1 MKNNIDPDHVKKLKA
16 DASKRYYYR
25 VLGNKNKQLIMDSS
39 KEIEMFMNFTK
50 VSRWLETRE
59 YSVPKIYNKD
69 KKNGY
74 MIIEDFGNLSF
85 REIFL
90 IKSNFKYKVYLE
102 TCKLLS
108 HLAKEK
114 PASFLKHYSWLI
126 FKEELNIFL
135 DWGLF
140 SPKEKKKEA
149 VKNWNMIWKDLYKNI
164 YSKSEVST
172 VLRDFHIDNLFYLK
186 DRKNIKKI
194 GLIDFQDALAGHS
207 CYDLVSLLQDV
218 RTFIPF
224 TKQES
229 LLKHYLKLSK
239 NSPNEFKKAYF
250 TFGSQRAFKIIGI
263 FKRLKYKY
271 NNDNY
276 IKYLP
281 RCWKII
287 NYNLKKPFLSD
298 LKYWVDC
305 YLKKNI

>member
-1 MKNNIDPDHVKKLKA
+1 MKA

-25 VLGNKNKQLIMDSS
+25 VLGRENKQLIMDSS
-39 KEIEMFMNFTK
+39 KEKEMFLNFTK
-50 VSRWLETRE
+50 VSQWLEKRE

-74 MIIEDFGNLSF
+74 MLIEDFGNLSF
-85 REIFL
+85 REVFL
-90 IKSNFKYKVYLE
+90 IKNNLKYRVYLE
-102 TCKLLS
+102 TCKFLI

-114 PASFLKHYSWLI
+114 PASFLKHYSWLV

-140 SPKEKKKEA
+140 SPREKKKEA

-186 DRKNIKKI
+186 DRKDIKKI

-239 NSPNEFKKAYF
+239 SSPDEFKKAYF

-263 FKRLKYKY
+263 FKRLKHKY